1 MWRAG
6 ENNNSEINLFW
17 CRGLGHDVV
26 VDGNARVGKGSAR
39 PGKLERLGGSVKLV
53 VRHGGGNRPFFVP
66 VLGRAVLDDV
76 EADLMHGRQWDLPKL
91 GLDPLC
97 TERCEG
103 KAELERVVATV
114 VVIHGIRYAGG
125 HGPVAFWFC
134 GPDLAGARMRVWAE
148 LKYFKRFYFEPPA
161 LVQLKNDPAVARVAR
176 YTGLLLTAGP
186 INL

>member
-1 MWRAG
+1 MWRVA
-6 ENNNSEINLFW
+6 ENKNFEINLFW

-76 EADLMHGRQWDLPKL
+76 EANLMHGRQWDLPKL

-103 KAELERVVATV
+103 KAERERVVATAA
-114 VVIHGIRYAGG
+114 VIHGLRHAGG
-125 HGPVAFWFC
+125 HGPVGFLVLRPRS
-134 GPDLAGARMRVWAE
+134 GRNPDEGVGGI
-148 LKYFKRFYFEPPA
+148 KIF
-161 LVQLKNDPAVARVAR
+161 
-176 YTGLLLTAGP
+176 
-186 INL
+186 